1 MLEISLILLCV
12 KAGSLDASYFST
24 TDISVGLPPFEKG
37 R

>member
-1 MLEISLILLCV
+1 MLEIPLV
-12 KAGSLDASYFST
+12 PFAKGGSFDASYFIK